1 MNIAL
6 QVLSLALGLSVFHPF
21 QARAEEFSR
30 PPQYVLLAF
39 DGSSSISMWQATR
52 KVARDLTT
60 QGKPLKFTYFI
71 SAVYYVGQSHRTE
84 FVPGTT
90 TPIYFAPKHGNS
102 SAIGWGGDSKDLL
115 ARSDET
121 NLAHQEGNEIGS
133 HAVGH
138 WDGSAWNYKDWT
150 SEFEQFNNIV
160 TRFYDINKLQ
170 PSLQFPNGWL
180 FPISSIV
187 GFRAPQLGISSSL
200 FQVLKDAQ
208 YRYDTSKTASA
219 DYWPKK
225 QVIDDT
231 WNFPLAMLRI
241 AGTGKRTLSMDYN
254 FYVADSGAKPDA
266 LKKQIYK
273 KQMLETYLNYFQG
286 NYNGNRAPLSIGHHF
301 STWNGG
307 AYWEAL
313 QEFAAQ
319 VCGLPEVK
327 CVTNREL
334 ADYMDTL
341 TPQQIHAYQ
350 DGKFDRLTPI
360 ALATVRPGYDLSVA
374 LHRVQE
380 QPGANSNGDLVR
392 VGFGGPGLANAI
404 GSRIVF
410 QANGRPLVN
419 SGRDLNLTDLRS
431 MFNGKSVRLT
441 ASVLSVDGTEIA
453 RATQL
458 LSNAGLAD
466 ESLSAEIEED
476 RALQGD
482 LPEAHEE

>member
-1 MNIAL
+1 MNIAAFA
-6 QVLSLALGLSVFHPF
+6 LSLALGLSAFHPSLA
-21 QARAEEFSR
+21 QAEEFPR

-60 QGKPLKFTYFI
+60 QGKPTKFTYFI
-71 SAVYYVGQSHRTE
+71 SAVYYVGAKYKGDYI
-84 FVPGTT
+84 PGTT

-138 WDGSAWNYKDWT
+138 WDGSTWNYKDWT

-170 PSLQFPNGWL
+170 PSLKFPAGWL
-180 FPISSIV
+180 FPVSSIV

-200 FQVLKDAQ
+200 FQVLKDAH
-208 YRYDTSKTASA
+208 YRYDTSKTASS

-225 QVIDDT
+225 QIVDDT

-266 LKKQIYK
+266 ANKAIYK
-273 KQMLETYLNYFQG
+273 KQMLETYLHYFEG

-334 ADYMDTL
+334 ADYMDSL
-341 TPQQIHAYQ
+341 TANQIQAYQ
-350 DGKFDRLTPI
+350 AGKFERINPITLASMQPGFDLT
-360 ALATVRPGYDLSVA
+360 VA
-374 LHRVQE
+374 LHRIQE
-380 QPGANSNGDLVR
+380 QPGANSAGDIVR
-392 VGFGGPGLANAI
+392 VGFGGPGLANAV
-404 GSRIVF
+404 GSRVVF
-410 QANGRPLVN
+410 HANGTPLATV
-419 SGRDLNLTDLRS
+419 GRDLNLTSVRS
-431 MFNGKSVRLT
+431 MFNGQSVRLT
-441 ASVLSVDGTEIA
+441 ASVLSVDGNEIA

-458 LSNAGLAD
+458 LSNAGLPN
-466 ESLSAEIEED
+466 ENLSADIEED

-482 LPEAHEE
+482 LPEAHQE